1 MAAVRSDFGGIA
13 ISVKIRNDLEFC
25 FIACRDGLPSRP
37 YDRWREGRQ
46 GTEGGGCKGL
56 LQPGVME
63 KLARKDGHADRHGS
77 NSTERARSKS
87 TQPDPREQ
95 LENVRAANKTTI
107 DPQRVFGHG

>member
-1 MAAVRSDFGGIA
+1 
-13 ISVKIRNDLEFC
+13 
-25 FIACRDGLPSRP
+25 
-37 YDRWREGRQ
+37 
-46 GTEGGGCKGL
+46 
-56 LQPGVME
+56 ME